1 MISEADINDVEKFP
15 PLVSQA
21 EAAANDMFSP
31 SKKKAEKVEPVVE
44 EVKKVE
50 EKSNSIQFRL
60 IWSEFIKIKAKA
72 MIEEFKSLGEHIKAD
87 TKLASLDPAEVPVLN
102 IAAKADLEAINPTP
116 AKDIVKTLIFDVTL
130 IEGDP

>member
-60 IWSEFIKIKAKA
+60 I
-72 MIEEFKSLGEHIKAD
+72 
-87 TKLASLDPAEVPVLN
+87 
-102 IAAKADLEAINPTP
+102 
-116 AKDIVKTLIFDVTL
+116 
-130 IEGDP
+130 